1 MVMANRSASFLFLSA
16 SISERITFTAPSGTF
31 VSGAAATGAVEV
43 AAAGSGLGL
52 LEVLAE
58 TCSGRKTYLGP
69 DTDFDLPENDN
80 LLEPS
85 LLLNTVFI
93 LLSNLSTPFS
103 FFSEGPPL
111 ARVLMIAM
119 VLKLLVCID
128 VGIINILRGD
138 GFNHR

>member
-1 MVMANRSASFLFLSA
+1 MLMANLSASFLFLSA

-31 VSGAAATGAVEV
+31 VSATFVSSGAAATGAVVV
-43 AAAGSGLGL
+43 AVAGSGSGL

-80 LLEPS
+80 LLDPS

-93 LLSNLSTPFS
+93 LLSNLSTPVS
-103 FFSEGPPL
+103 FFSAGPSF
-111 ARVLMIAM
+111 AVVLMIAM
-119 VLKLLVCID
+119 VLKLIV
-128 VGIINILRGD
+128 
-138 GFNHR
+138 

>member
-1 MVMANRSASFLFLSA
+1 MANRSANFLFLSA

-31 VSGAAATGAVEV
+31 VSGAATGAVEV
-43 AAAGSGLGL
+43 AAAAAGSGSGL

-69 DTDFDLPENDN
+69 DTDFDLPEKDN

-85 LLLNTVFI
+85 RLLNTVFI

-103 FFSEGPPL
+103 FFSVGPPV
-111 ARVLMIAM
+111 AGVLMIAM
-119 VLKLLVCID
+119 VLKLVVWYRCRD
-128 VGIINILRGD
+128 NK
-138 GFNHR
+138 